1 MQGLLGPVICQQL
14 GKEALDSAVSQ
25 TAGLLPRDLQA
36 LAADAA
42 AAAAA
47 RGLDTL
53 RMLPQL
59 TSLHSHNTKEKLLQ
73 HNSKNDTQVTSLSG
87 QANHRQEVLQGHSVA
102 SDGQQQL
109 VGPVQVCEADVQMS
123 LDRVRQR
130 TATIIGAPK
139 VGVAC
144 CCSSPAPLM
153 LGTP

>member
-14 GKEALDSAVSQ
+14 GQEALDNAVTQ

-53 RMLPQL
+53 HMLPQL
-59 TSLHSHNTKEKLLQ
+59 TPLQSPRSEDKLL
-73 HNSKNDTQVTSLSG
+73 
-87 QANHRQEVLQGHSVA
+87 GHSSQVETQPRSLLDKATQGQKVPLEGQLVA
-102 SDGQQQL
+102 SDGQQQM
-109 VGPVQVCEADVQMS
+109 VGAVEVCEADVQVS

-130 TATIIGAPK
+130 TAATIGAPK
-139 VGVAC
+139 VGNPTAAVVTSC
-144 CCSSPAPLM
+144 LSY
-153 LGTP
+153 

>member
-14 GKEALDSAVSQ
+14 GKEALDHAVTQ

-53 RMLPQL
+53 RMLPQIS
-59 TSLHSHNTKEKLLQ
+59 SLQSPNTKEKLLQ
-73 HNSKNDTQVTSLSG
+73 HRSKNDTQTTSLLG
-87 QANHRQEVLQGHSVA
+87 QAAHGQQELREGHLVA

-109 VGPVQVCEADVQMS
+109 VSPVEVCEADVQMS

-130 TATIIGAPK
+130 TATTIGAPK
-139 VGVAC
+139 VGNLLLVF
-144 CCSSPAPLM
+144 SSVIDV
-153 LGTP
+153 

>member
-14 GKEALDSAVSQ
+14 GQEALDSAVTQ

-59 TSLHSHNTKEKLLQ
+59 SSLQSPNTEEKLLQ
-73 HNSKNDTQVTSLSG
+73 HTSIHDSQPTSNLG
-87 QANHRQEVLQGHSVA
+87 QAAHEQQEPLEGHLVA
-102 SDGQQQL
+102 SNGQQQL
-109 VGPVQVCEADVQMS
+109 VCPVEVCKADVQVS

-130 TATIIGAPK
+130 TATTIGAPK
-139 VGVAC
+139 VSILLLFF
-144 CCSSPAPLM
+144 SSHLCH
-153 LGTP
+153 

>member
-14 GKEALDSAVSQ
+14 GQEALASAVTQ

-53 RMLPQL
+53 HMLPQPTAL
-59 TSLHSHNTKEKLLQ
+59 QSPRSEEKLIR
-73 HNSKNDTQVTSLSG
+73 HSSQVEQRSLLDKATNG
-87 QANHRQEVLQGHSVA
+87 QLIA
-102 SDGQQQL
+102 SDGQQQMAGA
-109 VGPVQVCEADVQMS
+109 VEVCEADVQVS

-130 TATIIGAPK
+130 TAATIGAPK
-139 VGVAC
+139 VSTC
-144 CCSSPAPLM
+144 CCSCYLFPL
-153 LGTP
+153 LLRVGIKFHL

>member
-14 GKEALDSAVSQ
+14 GQEALNSAVTQ

-53 RMLPQL
+53 HMLPQL
-59 TSLHSHNTKEKLLQ
+59 TPLQSPTSEGKLLKHSSQ
-73 HNSKNDTQVTSLSG
+73 GGTQATSLLPKATHG
-87 QANHRQEVLQGHSVA
+87 QKVPLEGQLVA
-102 SDGQQQL
+102 SDGQQQTAGA
-109 VGPVQVCEADVQMS
+109 VEVCEADVQVS

-130 TATIIGAPK
+130 TAATIGAPK
-139 VGVAC
+139 VSTLLLFLSLC
-144 CCSSPAPLM
+144 CLFY
-153 LGTP
+153 